1 MSFVWKSARP
11 VVIAIFALLAA
22 ASPAVAQKQMP
33 QKQVFTVNPAQ
44 SKVDFT
50 LGDVLHTVHGT
61 FALKPGSI
69 EFDSATGAA
78 SGELVVDAGSGDSGN
93 GARDRKMKKE
103 ILETQKFPDITFT
116 ARKITGNVASQG
128 ASQILVDGLMN
139 LHGDSHPVT
148 LAMEVNVKP
157 GLASAD
163 TTFVVPY
170 VKWGLKNPSTFLLKV
185 SDKVDINVHAVG
197 KLNPAN

>member
-1 MSFVWKSARP
+1 MSFVWKNARP
-11 VVIAIFALLAA
+11 VVIVIFALLATA
-22 ASPAVAQKQMP
+22 FPVMAH
-33 QKQVFTVNPAQ
+33 KQVFTVNPAQ

-61 FALKPGSI
+61 FVLEPGSI
-69 EFDSATGAA
+69 EFDSATGVA
-78 SGELVVDAGSGDSGN
+78 SGELIVDAGSGDSGN

-103 ILETQKFPDITFT
+103 ILETQKFHDITFT
-116 ARKITGNVASQG
+116 AQKITGNVASQG
-128 ASQILVDGLMN
+128 TSQILVDGLMN
-139 LHGDSHPVT
+139 LHGESHPVT

-170 VKWGLKNPSTFLLKV
+170 VKWGLKNPSTFLLRV
-185 SDKVDINVHAVG
+185 SDKVNINVHAVG
-197 KLNPAN
+197 QLDPAKQQ

>member
-1 MSFVWKSARP
+1 MFVWKNARP
-11 VVIAIFALLAA
+11 VVIAVFALLAA
-22 ASPAVAQKQMP
+22 SSPSMA

-69 EFDSATGAA
+69 QFDPATGDA
-78 SGELVVDAGSGDSGN
+78 SGHLVVDAGSGDSGS
-93 GARDRKMKKE
+93 GARDRKMKKD
-103 ILETQKFPDITFT
+103 ILETQTFPDITFT
-116 ARKITGNVASQG
+116 AHKIQGNIAPQG
-128 ASQILVDGLMN
+128 ASKILVEGSMK
-139 LHGDSHPVT
+139 LHGELHPLT
-148 LAMEVNVKP
+148 LTIQVEVKP

-163 TTFVVPY
+163 TTFIVPY
-170 VKWGLKNPSTFLLKV
+170 VKWGLKDPSNFLLRV

-197 KLNPAN
+197 QLSPTN